1 METKRLAA
9 GTPVEETLNVLQK
22 RLVQAEEGASKLSKH
37 LSKYG
42 FKSSESDE
50 NEAARPV
57 KTRLSHTSKS
67 GISDVSSWHITLL
80 LF

>member
-1 METKRLAA
+1 MEPKRLAA

-22 RLVQAEEGASKLSKH
+22 RLVQAEKGASKLSKH

-50 NEAARPV
+50 NDAARPF
-57 KTRLSHTSKS
+57 KAGFSQPSKS
-67 GISDVSSWHITLL
+67 SMSHSSSWHVNLL
-80 LF
+80 MC